1 MVNLVYLVNVEKL
14 TKLNFVKLVESRTR
28 TIVIVNIVL
37 LILIYI
43 TPLNAVAAA
52 PTISTNAEA
61 TALID
66 VSSGRIL
73 YSNNG
78 DKPLRIASL
87 TKIMTAIVAI
97 EAGSLSDKVKVSVKA
112 YGVEGSSIYL
122 HLGEEMNLHHML
134 YGLMLRSGND
144 AATAIAEHIGG
155 SLDGFIMMMNDK
167 AEQLGM
173 THSHFTNPH
182 GLDAKEHYSS
192 ANDMAKLTAYALQNP
207 IFREIVKTPSINVPN
222 PNEEWD
228 HRWRN
233 KNKMLYLYE
242 GADGVK
248 TGFTKLSNRTLVSSA
263 TRGGQQLA
271 AVTLNDGNDWA
282 DHANLLDFGFK
293 HYPLR
298 VIQSRS
304 EPLKGTTFVSPTTFV
319 YPLREDEQLD
329 IHVEIIQEDTLS
341 GRLGIRAAVEYH
353 LGTTLIGK
361 QLFYN
366 ENNPRLKKLNNS
378 KEHTTFR
385 ATQAN
390 MVIHDDAFSMMRR
403 LFKALFTLN
412 EY

>member
-1 MVNLVYLVNVEKL
+1 MKL
-14 TKLNFVKLVESRTR
+14 RTKWIILFSIIAQLSINF
-28 TIVIVNIVL
+28 
-37 LILIYI
+37 
-43 TPLNAVAAA
+43 TPLIAIAEA
-52 PTISTNAEA
+52 PSISTNAEA
-61 TALID
+61 AALID

-97 EAGSLSDKVKVSVKA
+97 EAGSLSDKVKVSLRA

-122 HLGEEMNLHHML
+122 HSGEEMNLHHML

-155 SLDGFIMMMNDK
+155 SLEGFILMMNEK

-173 THSHFTNPH
+173 TNSHFMNPH

-192 ANDMAKLTAYALQNP
+192 ANDMAVLTAYALQNP
-207 IFREIVKTPSINVPN
+207 IFREIVKTPSITVPN
-222 PNEEWD
+222 PYEKWD

-233 KNKMLYLYE
+233 KNKMLHLYE

-271 AVTLNDGNDWA
+271 AVTLNDGDDWA
-282 DHANLLDFGFK
+282 DHARLLDFGFRN
-293 HYPLR
+293 YPLQ
-298 VIQSRS
+298 VIQSRD
-304 EPLKGTTFVSPTTFV
+304 EPLKGTTLMSPTSFI
-319 YPLREDEQLD
+319 YPMREDEQLD
-329 IHVEIIQEDTLS
+329 IRVKYIQEDSLQ
-341 GRLGIRAAVEYH
+341 GRLGVRAIAEYH
-353 LGTTLIGK
+353 LGSIFIGK

-366 ENNPRLKKLNNS
+366 ENDPVLKNLNRSNA
-378 KEHTTFR
+378 KAHTSLR

-390 MVIHDDAFSMMRR
+390 ILIHENAFSIMRR
-403 LFKALFTLN
+403 LFKALFTIQ
-412 EY
+412 EQ

>member
-1 MVNLVYLVNVEKL
+1 LVNLVYLVNVEKL